1 MGYLFIGKMYVNI
14 KFYNWINFMQKI
26 LEWYICLHCS
36 FKFYWE
42 SNFRAEQ
49 CPKCRSEELKYKGKV
64 IIYENSRERK
74 EE

>member
-1 MGYLFIGKMYVNI
+1 
-14 KFYNWINFMQKI
+14 MQKI
-26 LEWYICLHCS
+26 LEWYICLHCN